1 MDDKEKDIKQEE
13 KNETSSL
20 KERMQKVINA
30 SKKLDDDL
38 TAEDPKKAA
47 MKEKLAKASK
57 DFEDENIDSI
67 DNEKAEMSDE
77 EILEKRKAEYY
88 AKKNEDKKKQLAEMK
103 AKLNAVMNETLGEEE
118 QATEEV
124 LEEQTSEDIPEE
136 EKQAEIEEIAPV
148 NEEVQKIEAASE
160 EQEASEEAQT
170 EAVKEETVEEAAN
183 KDIEVS
189 SAIVSGIVNEYRNEE
204 KAEVKEEKEDYSE
217 ITKDIKEELPE
228 LKEEKVKNKNH
239 IGKRILDFVIK
250 TMNGMAH
257 GLFAT
262 LIIGTIIST
271 IGGLFAD
278 GSQAETILTNIGTIL
293 KNLTGVGIGLGIAW
307 SLGFKDLKL
316 ISLGAA
322 GGLAAYFCSSASVTE
337 FGSFAFQIGDPLT
350 IYLIVIVVA
359 ILMRIIF
366 VKKTPVDIIIVPLF
380 ASLLAASLTLL
391 VSKYTVFLT
400 TAVGKFIGIATE
412 YQPILMGIIIAVV
425 MGMALTA
432 PISSAA
438 IAATIFTEAALSAN
452 AYVAIAGGAALIG
465 CCTQMLGFAIQS
477 RKDNG
482 IGTVIAIGIGTSMLQ
497 FKNIL
502 KKPIIWLPTII
513 ASAILG
519 PISTTLIQMKCMG
532 TAAGMG
538 TSGLVGQIG
547 FIASYGSLDL
557 NAWLILIGFQ
567 ILAPLALVF
576 LLDLL
581 FRKLKWIKEGDLKL

>member
-1 MDDKEKDIKQEE
+1 MADQEKEIKKEE
-13 KNETSSL
+13 KNETSAL

-38 TAEDPKKAA
+38 TAEDPKKTA
-47 MKEKLAKASK
+47 MKEKLAKASQE
-57 DFEDENIDSI
+57 FEEENIEEI
-67 DNEKAEMSDE
+67 DAEKAEMSDE
-77 EILEKRKAEYY
+77 EILQKRKAEYY
-88 AKKNEDKKKQLAEMK
+88 AKKNEEKQKQLAEMK
-103 AKLNAVMNETLGEEE
+103 AKLNAVMNETVGEEE
-118 QATEEV
+118 QAIEEAPAV
-124 LEEQTSEDIPEE
+124 
-136 EKQAEIEEIAPV
+136 EEIAPV
-148 NEEVQKIEAASE
+148 EEKTFEVVPE
-160 EQEASEEAQT
+160 ENVEELT
-170 EAVKEETVEEAAN
+170 LDEKPVKEETVEEAAN

-189 SAIVSGIVNEYRNEE
+189 SAIVNDIVNEYRNEE
-204 KAEVKEEKEDYSE
+204 KAEKVEEKEDYSE

-228 LKEEKVKNKNH
+228 LREEKVSNKKH

-271 IGGLFAD
+271 IGGLFTE
-278 GSQAETILTNIGTIL
+278 GSQAATILTNIGTIL
-293 KNLTGVGIGLGIAW
+293 KNLTGIGVGLGIAW

-322 GGLAAYFCSSASVTE
+322 GGLAAYFCSSANVTE
-337 FGSFAFQIGDPLT
+337 FGAFAFQIGDPLT

-359 ILMRIIF
+359 ILMRLVF
-366 VKKTPVDIIIVPLF
+366 VKKSPVDIIIVPLF

-438 IAATIFTEAALSAN
+438 IAATIFTTAALEAN

-513 ASAILG
+513 TSAILG

-532 TAAGMG
+532 TACGMG

-547 FIASYGSLDL
+547 YIDACATLDL
-557 NAWLILIGFQ
+557 QAWLILFGFQ
-567 ILAPLALVF
+567 FLAPLVLVF
-576 LLDLL
+576 LIDLL

>member
-1 MDDKEKDIKQEE
+1 MDEKDIKKEE
-13 KNETSSL
+13 KNETSTL

-57 DFEDENIDSI
+57 DFEDENLNTI

-88 AKKNEDKKKQLAEMK
+88 AKKNEDKKKQLEEMR
-103 AKLNAVMNETLGEEE
+103 AKLNAVMNENLGEAEKEDAVIIDNVKEDKEEAIEE
-118 QATEEV
+118 QDVNVA
-124 LEEQTSEDIPEE
+124 LEEQSKPAEELVDEIEDAKASEDVSNSNKVET
-136 EKQAEIEEIAPV
+136 
-148 NEEVQKIEAASE
+148 S
-160 EQEASEEAQT
+160 
-170 EAVKEETVEEAAN
+170 KEDN

-189 SAIVSGIVNEYRNEE
+189 SAIVSDIVKEYRNEE
-204 KAEVKEEKEDYSE
+204 KVEIKEEKEDYSE

-239 IGKRILDFVIK
+239 IGKKILDFVIK

-262 LIIGTIIST
+262 LIVGTIIST

-278 GSQAETILTNIGTIL
+278 GSQAETILINIGTIL
-293 KNLTGVGIGLGIAW
+293 KNLTGIGIGLGIAW

-316 ISLGAA
+316 ISLGVA
-322 GGLAAYFCSSASVTE
+322 GGLAAYFCSSSAITE
-337 FGSFAFQIGDPLT
+337 FGGFAFQVGDPLT

-400 TAVGKFIGIATE
+400 TAIGKFIGIATE

-502 KKPIIWLPTII
+502 KKPLIWLPTII

-547 FIASYGSLDL
+547 FFASYGTLDWKT
-557 NAWLILIGFQ
+557 WLILFGFQ
-567 ILAPLALVF
+567 FLAPLALVF
-576 LLDLL
+576 LIDLL

>member
-1 MDDKEKDIKQEE
+1 MDEKDIK
-13 KNETSSL
+13 KNEEIEKKDSTSSL

-38 TAEDPKKAA
+38 TQEDPKKAM

-57 DFEDENIDSI
+57 EFEEENL
-67 DNEKAEMSDE
+67 EKEDTSEMSDE
-77 EILEKRKAEYY
+77 ELLQKRKAEYY

-103 AKLNAVMNETLGEEE
+103 AKLNAVMNEESPNDEVVEETALENEEE
-118 QATEEV
+118 NEV
-124 LEEQTSEDIPEE
+124 IEEQVE
-136 EKQAEIEEIAPV
+136 EKPVEEI
-148 NEEVQKIEAASE
+148 
-160 EQEASEEAQT
+160 
-170 EAVKEETVEEAAN
+170 KEETVEEALN
-183 KDIEVS
+183 KDLEVS
-189 SAIVSGIVNEYRNEE
+189 SAIVNDIVNEYRNEE
-204 KAEVKEEKEDYSE
+204 KEEPEETKEDYSE
-217 ITKDIKEELPE
+217 ITNDIKEELPE
-228 LKEEKVKNKNH
+228 LKEEKVKNKNTKWH
-239 IGKRILDFVIK
+239 RLLDFIIK

-262 LIIGTIIST
+262 LIIGTIVST
-271 IGGLFAD
+271 IGGLFND
-278 GSQAETILTNIGTIL
+278 GVLAGTILINIGTIL

-322 GGLAAYFCSSASVTE
+322 GGLAAYFCSSSAVTE

-359 ILMRIIF
+359 ILMRIVL

-380 ASLLAASLTLL
+380 TCLLAASLTLL

-400 TAVGKFIGIATE
+400 TAIGKFIGIATE
-412 YQPILMGIIIAVV
+412 YQPILMGIVIAVV

-438 IAATIFTEAALSAN
+438 IAATIFTEAALAEN

-465 CCTQMLGFAIQS
+465 CCCQMLGFAIQS
-477 RKDNG
+477 RKDNN

-502 KKPIIWLPTII
+502 RKPIIWLPTII

-519 PISTTLIQMKCMG
+519 PISTTLIKMKCMG

-547 FIASYGSLDL
+547 FIALL
-557 NAWLILIGFQ
+557 PLVL
-567 ILAPLALVF
+567 LLALKNLYIVVSNS
-576 LLDLL
+576 
-581 FRKLKWIKEGDLKL
+581 

>member
-1 MDDKEKDIKQEE
+1 MYQ
-13 KNETSSL
+13 N
-20 KERMQKVINA
+20 
-30 SKKLDDDL
+30 
-38 TAEDPKKAA
+38 
-47 MKEKLAKASK
+47 
-57 DFEDENIDSI
+57 
-67 DNEKAEMSDE
+67 
-77 EILEKRKAEYY
+77 RK
-88 AKKNEDKKKQLAEMK
+88 
-103 AKLNAVMNETLGEEE
+103 
-118 QATEEV
+118 
-124 LEEQTSEDIPEE
+124 
-136 EKQAEIEEIAPV
+136 
-148 NEEVQKIEAASE
+148 
-160 EQEASEEAQT
+160 
-170 EAVKEETVEEAAN
+170 
-183 KDIEVS
+183 
-189 SAIVSGIVNEYRNEE
+189 GIQ
-204 KAEVKEEKEDYSE
+204 
-217 ITKDIKEELPE
+217 
-228 LKEEKVKNKNH
+228 EKVKNKNTKWH
-239 IGKRILDFVIK
+239 RAFDFIIK

-271 IGGLFAD
+271 IGGLFNQDTNAYV
-278 GSQAETILTNIGTIL
+278 ILTNIGTVL
-293 KNLTGVGIGLGIAW
+293 KNLTGAGIGLGIAW

-316 ISLGAA
+316 ISLGASGA
-322 GGLAAYFCSSASVTE
+322 LTAYFCSSAANAT

-350 IYLIVIVVA
+350 IYLVVIVVA
-359 ILMRIIF
+359 ILMRI
-366 VKKTPVDIIIVPLF
+366 VLTKKTPVDIIIVPLF

-400 TAVGKFIGIATE
+400 TEIGKFIGIATE
-412 YQPILMGIIIAVV
+412 YQPILMGIVIAVV

-438 IAATIFTEAALSAN
+438 IAATIFTEAALNAN

-465 CCTQMLGFAIQS
+465 CCCQMVGFAIQS

-547 FIASYGSLDL
+547 YIASYGSLDL
-557 NAWLILIGFQ
+557 NAWLVLIGFQ
-567 ILAPLALVF
+567 ILAPLVLVF
-576 LLDLL
+576 LIDLL
-581 FRKLKWIKEGDLKL
+581 FRKLKWIKDGDLKL